1 MDYSWQ
7 KLIILLVTG
16 FRSTQPHFCYNN
28 LVLVLSHVSP
38 FLEKPSRAI
47 LKAFKSVFSIN
58 PVSAFFHEM
67 SQFSFFYSRRI
78 VTVSKV
84 LNVTIICGAKVARA
98 HHTSEQLIPDDPNNL
113 GVAPIFREPND
124 FCSGVGG
131 PRNLLVKNILGPT
144 AKTLGKL
151 GDLLSIRRAIKFHK
165 ISQTKIKS
173 RINLNFKQFYHF

>member
-1 MDYSWQ
+1 
-7 KLIILLVTG
+7 
-16 FRSTQPHFCYNN
+16 
-28 LVLVLSHVSP
+28 
-38 FLEKPSRAI
+38 
-47 LKAFKSVFSIN
+47 
-58 PVSAFFHEM
+58 M

-173 RINLNFKQFYHF
+173 RINLNFKQFYHFWRNILKDFNEYIMLLTGVWNFLLKAFKMASLNPRSPKIYF